1 MFLFNVILV
10 KIGDLQSALGSFEKA
25 LDMAQVQG
33 DKAAETAIKRAVEDV
48 NNKIVKG
55 IKGED
60 GDEEE
65 EQEEEPAADDSK
77 AKSPE
82 PTKEKSRSPS
92 PVRSPTPEKAKSPSP
107 VPSESPAASVK
118 EEKGMEKTIYK
129 LVVCSDE
136 CCTSDFC
143 MADIHLFFSCSD

>member
-1 MFLFNVILV
+1 M
-10 KIGDLQSALGSFEKA
+10 QSALGSFEKA

-136 CCTSDFC
+136 CCTSEFL
-143 MADIHLFFSCSD
+143 HG